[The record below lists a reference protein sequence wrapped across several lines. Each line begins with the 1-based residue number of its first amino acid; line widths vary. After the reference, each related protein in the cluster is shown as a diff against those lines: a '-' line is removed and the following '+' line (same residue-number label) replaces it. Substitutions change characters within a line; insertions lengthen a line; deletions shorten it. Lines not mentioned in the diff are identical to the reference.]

1 MNKWFALM
9 KSVLL
14 AIVLSLVSAIHANGQ
29 LIISQYYEGAS
40 NDKCIEIFNTTT
52 SAINL
57 TGYNLKLYANGS
69 TTATTINLSGTIPA
83 CGVFVVCNSSYSAAT
98 VGYAAD
104 MTSGS
109 LSHNG
114 DDAIGLY
121 SGSTLLDLF
130 GDIGCDPG
138 TEWSSLAP
146 GTADGNF
153 VRNSG
158 YCSGVTVD
166 PSGAC
171 GVSSVPTFIAANW
184 TSAPIS
190 GATNLGAHTS
200 TCCGCPGPVAAPTTE
215 TTLDTATP
223 ACTSA
228 LISWTA
234 STTAD
239 NVIVVVSTG
248 AIGSTPTDGTAYT
261 ASSAYGS
268 GETIGANQFVVYNG
282 SGTSVTVTGL
292 AIGTTYNY
300 AIFGYDG
307 VQTDCE
313 ENYLTGGNFGSFT
326 TLSSCGTAEITTL
339 MVNSCSGSSEG
350 TDELIVIQNG
360 DEAINIDDM
369 VISLP
374 NSTWCN
380 SGCGGAFTIGNSPT
394 YLADLNTMAGCT
406 PDLFVYADPIPAGAT
421 IIIFTGN
428 PPTTVLDY
436 SANCGAPGAPIYAIF
451 LDNSSITGNFAN
463 SGSTIKIIDI
473 DFGNG
478 QSDVVSYIPDDVAN
492 VDGGSI
498 LYDAAGNPSYY
509 TSTDCVYPLSV
520 RLNSFFAT
528 RHSETVELTW
538 SSFAQAGDTH
548 YLIQRSTDGISF
560 ETIGETEIGF
570 VPDELVNYSFT
581 DQNLPMAEVIYY
593 RLAIVSE
600 NNSISYSGMISVLNS
615 IAGVYYANQNFVV
628 SAENSS
634 SGNHSYT
641 VYSISGNLVTQGV
654 LNDTGLIPFVSKGIF
669 ILEIPGLKIRQ
680 KIVCL

>member
-1 MNKWFALM
+1 M
-9 KSVLL
+9 KGVVLTVV
-14 AIVLSLVSAIHANGQ
+14 ISLVSAIHTNGQ
-29 LIISQYYEGAS
+29 LIISQYYEGTGS
-40 NDKCIEIFNTTT
+40 NKCIEIYNTTG

-57 TGYNLKLYANGS
+57 TGYNLKVYANGS
-69 TTATTINLSGTIPA
+69 TGATTINLSGTIA
-83 CGVFVVCNSSYSAAT
+83 SCGVFVVCNNSYSAAT
-98 VGYAAD
+98 VGYTAD
-104 MTSGS
+104 LTTAS

-114 DDAIGLY
+114 NDAIGLY
-121 SGSTLLDLF
+121 NGTTLLDLF

-138 TEWSSLAP
+138 SEWTSLAP

-153 VRNSG
+153 VRNSS
-158 YCSGVTVD
+158 YCTGVTVD
-166 PSGAC
+166 PSLAC
-171 GVSSVPTFIAANW
+171 GVNSMPTLIAGNW
-184 TSAPIS
+184 TSTS
-190 GATNLGAHTS
+190 LTGTTNLGAHTS
-200 TCCGCPGPVAAPTTE
+200 TCCGGCTGPVSPPTTE
-215 TTLDTATP
+215 TTLDNATP
-223 ACTSA
+223 ACASA
-228 LISWTA
+228 TISWTA

-239 NVIVVVSTG
+239 NVIVVISTG
-248 AIGSTPTDGTAYT
+248 AISSTPTDGTAYS
-261 ASSAYGS
+261 ASPIYGS
-268 GETIGANQFVVYNG
+268 GETIGANQYVIYNG

-292 AIGTTYNY
+292 ALGTSYNY

-307 VQTDCE
+307 VQADCE

-326 TLSSCGTAEITTL
+326 TLASCGTAEITTI

-350 TDELIVIQNG
+350 TDELIVIENG

-374 NSTWCN
+374 NTTWCN

-394 YLADLNTMAGCT
+394 YLANLNTMAGCT

-463 SGSTIKIIDI
+463 SGSTVKIIDI

-478 QSDVVSYIPDDVAN
+478 QTDVVSYIPDDVAN

-528 RHSETVELTW
+528 KHDQSVALNWT
-538 SSFAQAGDTH
+538 SFSKAGDTH
-548 YLIQRSTDGISF
+548 YLIQRSIDGITF
-560 ETIGETEIGF
+560 ETIGQTEIGF
-570 VPDELVNYSFT
+570 SPDDLTDYSFT
-581 DQNLPMAEVIYY
+581 DQNLPVVEVFYY

-600 NNSISYSGMISVLNS
+600 NNQLSYSGMISVLNS
-615 IAGVYYANQNFVV
+615 ATGVYYANQNFVV
-628 SAENSS
+628 TSENNLSTS
-634 SGNHSYT
+634 QPYF
-641 VYSISGNLVTQGV
+641 VYSISGNLVAQGV
-654 LNDTGLIPFVSKGIF
+654 LDDSGMISFTSKGVF

-680 KIVCL
+680 KIVCF